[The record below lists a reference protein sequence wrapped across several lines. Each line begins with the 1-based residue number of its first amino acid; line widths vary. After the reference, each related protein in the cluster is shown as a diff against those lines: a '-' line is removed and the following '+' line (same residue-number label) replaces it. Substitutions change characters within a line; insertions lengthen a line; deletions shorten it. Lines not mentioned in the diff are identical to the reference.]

1 MKNEI
6 INTEHQSID
15 SQLDLTLR
23 PKFFKDFIGQK
34 QIIDNIKVSVK
45 ASLMRKEAL
54 HHTLLY
60 GPPGL
65 GKTTLANIIA
75 NELNVNIKTT
85 TGPVIEKAGDLAAIL
100 TNLQHNEVLFIDE
113 IHRLNKVIEEI
124 LYPAMEDYRLDII
137 IGQGPS
143 ARTIK
148 LDIKPFTLIG
158 ATTRIGAISSPMRS
172 RFIITSHFDYY
183 DKADMIYIVKRA
195 SKILN
200 IPVED
205 DGAAEVIAN
214 ASRFTPRISNRLIK
228 RIRDFA
234 EVNGEGIITKVIAE
248 NSLKLLNIDQCG
260 LDSMDR
266 KLLNIIINKYDGGP
280 VGVSTLAVSIGE
292 EKETIEE
299 VYEPYLIQLGLL
311 KRTTR
316 GREATHSAYKLL
328 GIKPVEKNRLF

>member
-1 MKNEI
+1 
-6 INTEHQSID
+6 
-15 SQLDLTLR
+15 
-23 PKFFKDFIGQK
+23 
-34 QIIDNIKVSVK
+34 
-45 ASLMRKEAL
+45 MRKEAL